1 MQIILVDR
9 DSRSLLSSPEISLAE
24 TLVAR
29 NTVPVVWGKMQ
40 GAGPDMMHNGVHQE
54 SFSVFAQYQLSNRR
68 AKIVSVGCGQNHQAL
83 VNENGEL
90 FTWGDN
96 KYG

>member
-1 MQIILVDR
+1 MQIILVDK
-9 DSRSLLSSPEISLAE
+9 DSRSLLVSPEISLTE
-24 TLVAR
+24 TYVVR

-40 GAGPDMMHNGVHQE
+40 GAGHDIMHNGVHQE

-68 AKIVSVGCGQNHQAL
+68 AKIVSVGCGQNHQAF
-83 VNENGEL
+83 VNENGEV

-96 KYG
+96 RFG